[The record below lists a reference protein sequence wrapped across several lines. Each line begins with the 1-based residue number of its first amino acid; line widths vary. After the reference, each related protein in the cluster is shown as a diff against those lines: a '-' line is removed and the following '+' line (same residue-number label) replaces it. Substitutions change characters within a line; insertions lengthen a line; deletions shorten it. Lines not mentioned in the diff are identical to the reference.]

1 MGGYARE
8 ISEVDAWRRYILIF
22 VTLGTQKFQMNR
34 LVKAADELALV
45 LSEDIYIQKGHSDYV
60 PKNCAYA
67 DFMDADEY
75 NKKIAEC
82 SILITHAGVGTII
95 TGINCGK
102 PIIVVPRKNRYAEH
116 VDDHQSQIAKA
127 FSSKGC
133 VLCCEEVSE
142 LKDYIDKARTFDFK
156 PYELRGGNI
165 EETIMRFINIF
176 D

>member
-1 MGGYARE
+1 M
-8 ISEVDAWRRYILIF
+8 IF

-34 LVKAADELALV
+34 LVKAVDELAAQMTEEIFV
-45 LSEDIYIQKGHSDYV
+45 QRGWSDYT
-60 PKNCAYA
+60 PTNCGYT
-67 DFMDADEY
+67 DFMDVDEY

-82 SILITHAGVGTII
+82 SVLITHAGVGTII
-95 TGINCGK
+95 SGINAK
-102 PIIVVPRKNRYAEH
+102 RPIVVVPRKNKYAEH
-116 VDDHQSQIAKA
+116 VDDHQCQIANA

-133 VLCCEEVSE
+133 VLCCEEVTE

-156 PYELRGGNI
+156 PYELKGGNI

>member
-1 MGGYARE
+1 M
-8 ISEVDAWRRYILIF
+8 IF

-34 LVKAADELALV
+34 LVKAADELAGEI
-45 LSEDIYIQKGHSDYV
+45 SEEVFIQKGWSDYV
-60 PKNCAYA
+60 PKNCKYA
-67 DFMDADEY
+67 DFIDADEY

-82 SILITHAGVGTII
+82 SVLVTHAGVGTII
-95 TGINCGK
+95 TGINSEK
-102 PIIVVPRKNRYAEH
+102 PIVVVPRKNKYAEH
-116 VDDHQSQIAKA
+116 VDDHQCQIARA

-142 LKDYIDKARTFDFK
+142 LKDYIDKARTFNFK
-156 PYELRGGNI
+156 PYVQSKGSI

>member
-1 MGGYARE
+1 M
-8 ISEVDAWRRYILIF
+8 IF

-34 LVKAADELALV
+34 LVKAVDEIATD
-45 LSEDIYIQKGHSDYV
+45 LSEEVFIQRGKSDYV
-60 PKNCAYA
+60 PKNCKYT
-67 DFMDADEY
+67 DYVDAKEY
-75 NKKIAEC
+75 SKLIEEC

-95 TGINCGK
+95 EGINKGK
-102 PIIVVPRKNRYAEH
+102 PIIVVPRKNKYAEH
-116 VDDHQSQIAKA
+116 VDDHQCQIANA
-127 FSSKGC
+127 FSTKGC
-133 VLCCEEVSE
+133 VLSCEDVTK

>member
-1 MGGYARE
+1 M
-8 ISEVDAWRRYILIF
+8 IF

-34 LVKAADELALV
+34 LVKAVDEIAGQS
-45 LSEDIYIQKGHSDYV
+45 SEEFFIQKGCSDYV
-60 PKNCAYA
+60 PKNCKYT

-75 NKKIAEC
+75 NRSIAQC

-95 TGINCGK
+95 TGINCKK
-102 PIIVVPRKNRYAEH
+102 PIIVVPRKNKYAEH
-116 VDDHQSQIAKA
+116 VDDHQGQIANA
-127 FSSKGC
+127 FSKKGC
-133 VLCCEEVSE
+133 VLCCEEVDN

-156 PYELRGGNI
+156 PYELSGGNI